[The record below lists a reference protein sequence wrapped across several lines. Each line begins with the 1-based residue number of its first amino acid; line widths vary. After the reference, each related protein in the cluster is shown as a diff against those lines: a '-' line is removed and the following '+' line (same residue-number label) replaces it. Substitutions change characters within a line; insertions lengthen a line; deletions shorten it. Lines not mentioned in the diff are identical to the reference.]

1 MPIFAQSS
9 LSYVGSRTYIRGADL
24 FGLFDRQLRALIG
37 DSRMPSAYKSFRLLR
52 EVLRDGR
59 WHLPEAGESLPAE
72 ASASLDVMLAA
83 GDERRALFIEDGAV
97 ITGRTPQIGSF
108 VSDLEDDGDFAG
120 RAKLTGIA
128 GPEDLMN
135 ALIEANKRLHS
146 NTLARQGR
154 SPDNIRLIYVEH
166 FPRLDMAESLILT
179 HRGSRSARG
188 RTYTLNQARFNRD
201 GQSWEAAIC
210 YSC

>member
-1 MPIFAQSS
+1 MPIFPQSS

-24 FGLFDRQLRALIG
+24 FGLFDRQLRCLIG
-37 DSRMPSAYKSFRLLR
+37 DTAMPSAYKSFRLLR

-59 WHLPEAGESLPAE
+59 WILPEAGESLPAE
-72 ASASLDVMLAA
+72 SSASLDVVLAA

-97 ITGRTPQIGSF
+97 ITAKTPQIGSF
-108 VSDLEDDGDFAG
+108 VQTLEQDGDFAG
-120 RAKLTGIA
+120 RARLSGIA

-135 ALIEANKRLHS
+135 ALIEANKRLH
-146 NTLARQGR
+146 NDTLVQQGR
-154 SPDNIRLIYVEH
+154 SPDNIRLIYVEN
-166 FPRLDMAESLILT
+166 FPRLHAAESLTLT
-179 HRGSRSARG
+179 HRGSRPSRG
-188 RTYTLNQARFNRD
+188 RIYTLNHARFEQD